1 MRWLSGRR
9 RTPIGIDIGGRYI
22 KAAQLSRTRN
32 GWRVEA
38 AASFPRTGQQAGID
52 RRQVRHVRDVLF
64 RQGFTGKNV
73 VVAVPRQSLMTG
85 ILELPPRASGAPLDE
100 IARVEFA
107 RVHKCR
113 PESVELA
120 YWDLPRTARA
130 NEATHVMAAACSH
143 ASAGTILDAFEQEG
157 LEVLALDIHA
167 WAVARA
173 CKPVLGSES
182 GITGVLDIGWG
193 SAQLVLLRRDVVI
206 YERAIGDAGLQ
217 PLSAALGKRLE
228 LDSESLDLLL
238 LEIGARSDSDGQS
251 KEGQAFDDI
260 RSMISSHLD
269 RIVEELQAS
278 FSYAVHRYPD
288 AAVERVLL
296 LGGGASI
303 PGAAEHLASALST
316 EVRAVAPTDL
326 VDCPGPLLEQY
337 RDPTLTVSI
346 GLAQF
351 ADG

>member
-1 MRWLSGRR
+1 VRWLGRAR
-9 RTPIGIDIGGRYI
+9 RTPIGIDIGGRHI
-22 KAAQLSRTRN
+22 KAAQLSRLRN

-38 AASFPRTGQQAGID
+38 IASFPRMDQHEGID

-73 VVAVPRQSLMTG
+73 VLAVPRQHLMTG

-100 IARVEFA
+100 IARLEFA
-107 RVHKCR
+107 RVQKCR

-120 YWDLPRTARA
+120 YWDLPRTSRA
-130 NEATHVMAAACSH
+130 NDATHVMAAACSH

-173 CKPVLGSES
+173 CKPVLG
-182 GITGVLDIGWG
+182 GDGRITGALDIGWA
-193 SAQLVLLRRDVVI
+193 SAQLVLLREGVVI
-206 YERAIGDAGLQ
+206 YERALGDAGIQ

-228 LDSESLDLLL
+228 LDSDSLDLLL
-238 LEIGARSDSDGQS
+238 LEIGARSDSDAQS
-251 KEGQAFDDI
+251 QQKQAFDDI
-260 RSMISSHLD
+260 RGMVSSHLD
-269 RIVEELQAS
+269 RIAEELQAP

-288 AAVERVLL
+288 ARVERLLL

-303 PGAAEHLASALST
+303 PGAADHLASALNT
-316 EVRAVAPTDL
+316 EVRAVAPADL
-326 VDCPGPLLEQY
+326 ADCPKPLIEGY
-337 RDPTLTVSI
+337 SDPRLIVSI
-346 GLAQF
+346 GLAQS